1 MFASSVK
8 KIKLPPASSRGKLS
22 LEEAMKQRTSQRRFL
37 DRPLSLSQVSQ
48 LLWAAQGM
56 TEGGT
61 FKRTAP
67 SAGGLYPLEVYLVVG
82 NVDALERGV
91 YHYQPEGH
99 VVSFVLEG
107 SYQHSLATACLS
119 QSFVG
124 ASPLSIVV
132 AAEYERTAIKYGERG
147 VRYVLMEV
155 GHVGQNIALQ
165 AVTLGL
171 AACHVG
177 AFRDEEVSRVLKLPE
192 RHRPLY
198 VLVVGYPP

>member
-22 LEEAMKQRTSQRRFL
+22 LEEAMRQRTSQGSFL

-165 AVTLGL
+165 AVGLGL

-198 VLVVGYPP
+198 IVVVGYAS

>member
-1 MFASSVK
+1 MVASSK
-8 KIKLPPASSRGKLS
+8 GKIKLPRPSFKGKLS
-22 LEEAMKQRTSQRRFL
+22 VEEAMRQRTSQRSFL
-37 DRPLSLSQVSQ
+37 DRPLNLSQVSQ

-56 TEGGT
+56 TEGGG

-67 SAGGLYPLEVYLVVG
+67 SAGALYPLEIYLVVG
-82 NVDALERGV
+82 KAEGLKSGV
-91 YHYQPEGH
+91 YHYSPEGH
-99 VVSFVLEG
+99 MVSSFLEG
-107 SYQHSLATACLS
+107 SCQHSLARACLS

-147 VRYVLMEV
+147 VRYVLMEA

-165 AVTLGL
+165 AVGLGL

-177 AFRDEEVSRVLKLPE
+177 AFRDKEVSRVLKLPE

-198 VLVVGYPP
+198 IVVVGYAS